1 MKIIVRGTNWI
12 GDAVMSIPALR
23 ELRRIFP
30 DSHITLHMRSWADAL
45 FRDSDLIDEL
55 VTFDKHR
62 WAIKDVYD
70 NSQFLKDDRFDL
82 AVLFPNSFESALT
95 SFMTRVPRRFGYN
108 KDVRGLLLTDPIAV
122 PEWKNRR
129 HEVFYYMHLV
139 GEVEKRILDRDTVSQ
154 TMPDT
159 SLQISDERRQA
170 ARSRLGSL
178 GVDPTKKLVVL
189 GAGSAN
195 SRAKRWPVEQFSE
208 LNDRLR
214 KELNTATVLLG
225 SKDDRSVTD
234 QLVSLSKMTLIDLA
248 GKTELDEAAAILA
261 VADLMITNDMGLAH
275 LAPAVGAPTI
285 VLFGPT
291 DPETTRPYSKNAVI
305 IRKDVECS
313 PCMYRD
319 CPIDHRCMTRIS
331 VDEVF
336 TLAAGVLAE
345 DEEESEEAAG
355 GIR

>member
-1 MKIIVRGTNWI
+1 
-12 GDAVMSIPALR
+12 
-23 ELRRIFP
+23 
-30 DSHITLHMRSWADAL
+30 
-45 FRDSDLIDEL
+45 
-55 VTFDKHR
+55 
-62 WAIKDVYD
+62 
-70 NSQFLKDDRFDL
+70 
-82 AVLFPNSFESALT
+82 
-95 SFMTRVPRRFGYN
+95 
-108 KDVRGLLLTDPIAV
+108 
-122 PEWKNRR
+122 
-129 HEVFYYMHLV
+129 
-139 GEVEKRILDRDTVSQ
+139 
-154 TMPDT
+154 
-159 SLQISDERRQA
+159 
-170 ARSRLGSL
+170 
-178 GVDPTKKLVVL
+178 
-189 GAGSAN
+189 
-195 SRAKRWPVEQFSE
+195 
-208 LNDRLR
+208 
-214 KELNTATVLLG
+214 LLG